1 MRFQRWLAVRA
12 NPPWPH
18 RELLPHDLHNARLSA
33 YVRPPAWPNPT
44 PTGRYN
50 LVVIGAGTAG
60 LISAAA
66 VAGLGGKVALIERHL
81 LGGDCLNV
89 GCVPSKML
97 IRTSRV
103 YADMRNARHFGARGP
118 GPVEVDFALA
128 MERMRRLRARIGQ
141 HDSAER
147 FRDLGVDVFFGEA
160 RFTGPDAVV
169 VDGAELRFSK
179 AIIATGASATVP
191 DIPGLTEA
199 GFLTNETVFDLTERP
214 RRLLVIGGGPLG
226 CELAQ
231 AFCRL
236 GSEVAIVQNEPYFLP
251 QEERDATQLLAMS
264 MARDGV
270 QVHLNSEIKRVEKTA
285 NGKCC
290 HIVSDERHFTL
301 FADEIL
307 AGAGRAPNVHG
318 LNLEAAGVDYDDTRG
333 VLVDDHLRTSNRRIY
348 AAGDVCLESRFTH
361 TAEASARM
369 AVQNALFHGRKRWS
383 ELTIPWCTYTDPEI
397 AHVGLYASQAIEQRI
412 PVRTFTVPMSDVDRA
427 ITDGEDEGFVKIHVR
442 GGTDKIIGATIVA
455 RHAGEMINEISLA
468 MVAGVG
474 LKTIGTV
481 IHSYPTQAEAI
492 RRAADAFNKAR
503 LTPLMKRLS
512 TRWLAWTR

>member
-1 MRFQRWLAVRA
+1 MSA
-12 NPPWPH
+12 NPPWHH
-18 RELLPHDLHNARLSA
+18 RQLLPQDLHNASLSA
-33 YVRPPAWPNPT
+33 NVRPHGWPNPV
-44 PTGRYN
+44 PVARYN

-89 GCVPSKML
+89 GCVPSKLL

-103 YADMRNARHFGARGP
+103 YADMRNAQHFGARGP

-128 MERMRRLRARIGQ
+128 MERMRRLRARISR

-160 RFTGPDAVV
+160 QFAGPDAVV
-169 VDGAELRFSK
+169 VDGATLRFSK

-191 DIPGLTEA
+191 DIPGLTQA
-199 GFLTNETVFDLTERP
+199 GFLTNETVFDLTKRP

-236 GSEVAIVQNEPYFLP
+236 GSEVAIVQREPHFLP
-251 QEERDATQLLAMS
+251 QEERDATQLLAMA

-285 NGKCC
+285 NGKCG

-307 AGAGRAPNVHG
+307 AGAGRAPNVQG

-348 AAGDVCLESRFTH
+348 AAGDVCLDSRFTH

-397 AHVGLYASQAIEQRI
+397 AHVGLYVRQAIEQRI

-427 ITDGEDEGFVKIHVR
+427 ISDGEDEGFVKIHVR
-442 GGTDKIIGATIVA
+442 SGTDKIIGATIVA

-492 RRAADAFNKAR
+492 RRAADAFNKTR